1 MERGEVRLAK
11 LPSFSA
17 SAVSGTAT
25 ASVSAAAVS
34 GTATVA
40 AAVSMVAA
48 TDTLPS
54 FVPNPAFPPLLAF
67 LALLPSLATLLL
79 GNRLSV
85 GIFLI
90 TSYKNII
97 NKKRGYKNTVTTA
110 SVKQYKQAV
119 QTFLHIRKKG

>member
-40 AAVSMVAA
+40 AAVSTVGA

-54 FVPNPAFPPLLAF
+54 SVPDPAFPPLLAF
-67 LALLPSLATLLL
+67 LTLLPSLTTLLL
-79 GNRLSV
+79 GNRLCLSV
-85 GIFLI
+85 GIF
-90 TSYKNII
+90 
-97 NKKRGYKNTVTTA
+97 
-110 SVKQYKQAV
+110 
-119 QTFLHIRKKG
+119 FLNN